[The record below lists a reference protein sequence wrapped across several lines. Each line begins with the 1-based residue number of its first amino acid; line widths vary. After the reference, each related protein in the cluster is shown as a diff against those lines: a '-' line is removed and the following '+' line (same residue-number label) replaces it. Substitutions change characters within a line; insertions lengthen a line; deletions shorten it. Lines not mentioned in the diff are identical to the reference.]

1 MKGQEF
7 KVPLYLH
14 SSSCGVS
21 LRALDPMAV
30 AYAESL
36 LKACSP
42 SEIRAIPIIT
52 PILARSSQQQPGSD
66 LPRGY
71 LAACRSS
78 VPGAGLQPYVYSLHN
93 KKFSDV
99 LSCHT
104 LPTPSLFLT
113 ALSSPL
119 PPTPNGASGMPRYSF
134 NQRPAQHGPM
144 RTCTNTHVNQSRTQ
158 KYRKPAIEYSH
169 DRKHRHSLV
178 FLL

>member
-1 MKGQEF
+1 MRRFSASTGPHGGCLCRK
-7 KVPLYLH
+7 PLE
-14 SSSCGVS
+14 GVCT
-21 LRALDPMAV
+21 LRNKSYSDHH
-30 AYAESL
+30 
-36 LKACSP
+36 
-42 SEIRAIPIIT
+42 

-169 DRKHRHSLV
+169 DRKYRHSLV